1 MQQIK
6 INNVEKFP
14 LLLLL
19 AMAVAIAGC
28 SSGTDEGGNG
38 NVKAQETGEQN
49 KTPRVKVVQPKKRD
63 FTEDKLLTGDL
74 IAEEK
79 VTLYAMES
87 GFVQRMHKDIGDE
100 VTEGEVIAELK
111 NPELARKRQK
121 LEAQLKTKKKVYE
134 RLKSVYD
141 KSPDLMTIEKVEEA
155 EAKYESAKADLAATK
170 DRLGFLKVRAPFDGV
185 VTKRHVDKGA
195 VLQTGLSGDDGP
207 AIVNIK
213 RIDPI
218 RLSLD
223 VPESDV
229 SAIQKGT
236 KATITI
242 PELPN
247 STTQV
252 KVSRMANAL
261 EMGSKTMDVQ
271 FDLDNPSFRLK
282 PGMYAEVRLTLK
294 SREGALTLPNLALS
308 AQKDQYFVYVVR
320 DGIVEKVPVRL
331 GIEGENYFEV
341 LNQELSTNDKV
352 IVHGKQLVSDGAEVE
367 AVKKQNSST

>member
-49 KTPRVKVVQPKKRD
+49 KMLRVKVVQPKKRD
-63 FTEDKLLTGDL
+63 FTEEKLLTGDL

-195 VLQTGLSGDDGP
+195 VLQTGLSGGDGP

>member
-1 MQQIK
+1 
-6 INNVEKFP
+6 
-14 LLLLL
+14 
-19 AMAVAIAGC
+19 
-28 SSGTDEGGNG
+28 
-38 NVKAQETGEQN
+38 
-49 KTPRVKVVQPKKRD
+49 
-63 FTEDKLLTGDL
+63 
-74 IAEEK
+74 
-79 VTLYAMES
+79 MES

-155 EAKYESAKADLAATK
+155 EAKYESAKADLEATK

-271 FDLDNPSFRLK
+271 FDLDNPAFRLK

-341 LNQELSTNDKV
+341 LNKELSTNDKV